1 MNIKLLYLIPSLVNS
16 GGMERVL
23 TEKVNFLVNTGDF
36 EITILTTDM
45 SEEENS
51 FFYLSDKI
59 ELIKLP
65 LYYKNY
71 FNLNF
76 FNKMVKIHSLNSIYK
91 KNIIELFLKKEF
103 DICITMGGKEL
114 EFITDL
120 NLRSKVIYESHF
132 NKNFRSSFLKAN
144 NKKNLFWN
152 IFGRLR
158 DWQHTMQAKKVDKIV
173 VLTDDN
179 LKSWSSVTNNVI
191 KIVNPSPLKN
201 VNSQR
206 PMLCSKRVIAIGKL
220 DNQKGFDMLIDA
232 WSIVNNNYSDW
243 RLDIFGTGS
252 LEEKLQNQ
260 IYNLNL
266 SNVVSLAGVTN
277 NVMDEL
283 LASSFLVLS
292 SRFEGL
298 PMVLIES
305 ITCGLPIVSFDC
317 ETGPR
322 EIISSND
329 CGLLIPNGDI
339 KELAKG
345 IIRLIENP
353 QILSN
358 MSDQAIIKSS
368 NYELNKIMEK
378 WISLFNQITL
388 K

>member
-1 MNIKLLYLIPSLVNS
+1 MINILYFIPSLSRS

-23 TEKVNFLVNTGDF
+23 TDKVNFLVSTGDF

-322 EIISSND
+322 EIINNND
-329 CGLLIPNGDI
+329 CGILVENGNVD
-339 KELAKG
+339 KLA
-345 IIRLIENP
+345 
-353 QILSN
+353 
-358 MSDQAIIKSS
+358 QAIEEMIRNPKLRRDMS
-368 NYELNKIMEK
+368 LNALEKAEQYDIDNIMQE
-378 WISLFNQITL
+378 WNILFQQLLN
-388 K
+388 